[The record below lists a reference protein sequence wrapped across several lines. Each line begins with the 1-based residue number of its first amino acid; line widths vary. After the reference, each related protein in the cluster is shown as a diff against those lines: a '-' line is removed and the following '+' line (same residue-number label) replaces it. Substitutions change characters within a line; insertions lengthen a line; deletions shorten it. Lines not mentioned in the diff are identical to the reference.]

1 MRVGDLVRFKNV
13 VLESFNRE
21 EFSNW
26 LGVVV
31 KHDYENACVIVQW
44 IHYDTASPEYCD
56 DLEVICVGKKT

>member
-13 VLESFNRE
+13 VLVAMEERE

-31 KHDYENACVIVQW
+31 KNDYENACVIVQW
-44 IHYDTASPEYCD
+44 IHYDTTSPEYCD
-56 DLEVICVGKKT
+56 DLEVICE